1 MRIVKFKSNPNGV
14 YAELLGLV
22 DTGKGMRARVEF
34 TSGKRDIVR
43 LEEFV
48 VLQEEDF
55 KPRKKRVNYNKLWYD
70 KYGY

>member
-22 DTGKGMRARVEF
+22 DTGKGIRARVEF
-34 TSGKRDIVR
+34 TSGKRDIVK
-43 LEEFV
+43 LDEFL

-55 KPRKKRVNYNKLWYD
+55 RPRKKRVNYNKLWYD